1 MSFILDRL
9 NLLISHTSCIL
20 DAAIGFAVVAMQAI
34 DIDTNADLYYN
45 FTSDVSAYN
54 MAGQL
59 VDVQVYNY
67 LDLFRIDS
75 AGQVFVNGRLDVSKV
90 QRIIYGVQAID
101 KAAISGPVQRGEG
114 MFELFCV
121 TTFFVG
127 LYVIDESGIVL
138 ANLV

>member
-1 MSFILDRL
+1 MPLP
-9 NLLISHTSCIL
+9 SCIL

-45 FTSDVSAYN
+45 FTSEVSAYN

-114 MFELFCV
+114 MF
-121 TTFFVG
+121 
-127 LYVIDESGIVL
+127 VIV
-138 ANLV
+138 

>member
-1 MSFILDRL
+1 
-9 NLLISHTSCIL
+9 
-20 DAAIGFAVVAMQAI
+20 MQAI

-45 FTSDVSAYN
+45 FTSEVSAYN

-101 KAAISGPVQRGEG
+101 KAATSGPVQRGEG
-114 MFELFCV
+114 MF
-121 TTFFVG
+121 
-127 LYVIDESGIVL
+127 VIV
-138 ANLV
+138 

>member
-1 MSFILDRL
+1 
-9 NLLISHTSCIL
+9 
-20 DAAIGFAVVAMQAI
+20 MQAI

-45 FTSDVSAYN
+45 FTSEVSAYN

-101 KAAISGPVQRGEG
+101 RRRGYVCDCLICFMLLLFLLVCTSWMKAV
-114 MFELFCV
+114 
-121 TTFFVG
+121 
-127 LYVIDESGIVL
+127 
-138 ANLV
+138 

>member
-1 MSFILDRL
+1 MPLP
-9 NLLISHTSCIL
+9 SCIL

-45 FTSDVSAYN
+45 FTSEVSAYN
-54 MAGQL
+54 IAGQL

-121 TTFFVG
+121 ITF
-127 LYVIDESGIVL
+127 L
-138 ANLV
+138 LVCMSLMKAV